1 MVGTR
6 GSEALER
13 RRVALAA
20 DWLVRTHLPA
30 WFRLAKLNVEGDALA
45 GLPALA
51 DIADL
56 AAWCDHLERARKRAA
71 VANLTLRQTGA
82 AVRAAAWDATHQ
94 AAWVTVRDQLE
105 TAGPRILAAGWDA
118 AYAAAY
124 AAARAYGK
132 ASLEPTRHALEQ
144 SARALIER
152 MIKVREPS
160 ASVRSTSLDEGAA
173 PHSVGPPGHLSHP

>member
-1 MVGTR
+1 MACPADARDDLILPLVPRLVGTR

-71 VANLTLRQTGA
+71 VAKPHPTADRCRRAGRGMGRDASGRVGYRPGSTGDRWPPDSRRRLGRGLRCRLRG
-82 AVRAAAWDATHQ
+82 
-94 AAWVTVRDQLE
+94 
-105 TAGPRILAAGWDA
+105 GPG
-118 AYAAAY
+118 
-124 AAARAYGK
+124 
-132 ASLEPTRHALEQ
+132 
-144 SARALIER
+144 
-152 MIKVREPS
+152 VREGLAGADPS
-160 ASVRSTSLDEGAA
+160 R
-173 PHSVGPPGHLSHP
+173 P